1 MFLARMKSIEIEADR
16 GDLSGVGLLLE
27 QKTRS
32 TLYWTHTTDIDF
44 SIGEL
49 PEHRIDSLRW

>member
-1 MFLARMKSIEIEADR
+1 MFLARMKSIEIAADR
-16 GDLSGVGLLLE
+16 GDLSGEGLLLE
-27 QKTRS
+27 QKRRY
-32 TLYWTHTTDIDF
+32 TLYWTDTTDTDF